1 MSFLHNAYRPF
12 RWMGR
17 RYSGHPFRV
26 MIVMLK
32 TFLVAHLILEF
43 GFAPVRTW
51 GASMLPTL
59 EVIDDWV
66 IISKQFRRG
75 RGIEVG
81 DIISFDSVATP
92 GEGVI
97 KRVLGLEGDYVLR
110 NSPGTNNSDMIQVS

>member
-1 MSFLHNAYRPF
+1 
-12 RWMGR
+12 
-17 RYSGHPFRV
+17 
-26 MIVMLK
+26 MLK